1 MDARP
6 IGLPIPVDLDWN
18 TRGIEGT
25 IDMQMT
31 WFITGSSR
39 GFGREIAK
47 AALKRGDRVVAT
59 ARKPDQLDDLL
70 KEYGEQVLTFALDV
84 TDSAAANRA
93 IDATINSFGS
103 LDTVVNNAGYADSG
117 PIEEMSGESFR
128 DQIETNLFGV
138 VNVTKAALPIFHQQ
152 RSGHF
157 LQFSSIGGRVGG
169 SPGLG
174 AYQTAKFA
182 VEGFSEVLNAEVKPL
197 GIKVTIVEPGGFRTD
212 WGGSS
217 MHTSTVGADYE
228 DTVGAMNRFRE
239 STVSTWRG
247 DPKRAAN
254 ILLDLVDLDEP
265 PLRLLLGD
273 GAVRSAD
280 KSSQE
285 RAAEAERWAE
295 VSRSADFPE
304 GE

>member
-1 MDARP
+1 MFPD
-6 IGLPIPVDLDWN
+6 
-18 TRGIEGT
+18 IERRT
-25 IDMQMT
+25 SEMAKT
-31 WFITGSSR
+31 WLVTGSSR
-39 GFGREIAK
+39 GFGREISE
-47 AALKRGDRVVAT
+47 AALKRGDQVLAT
-59 ARKPDQLDDLL
+59 ARNPDQLDALT
-70 KEYGEQVLTFALDV
+70 EYGDSVVAFALDV
-84 TDSAAANRA
+84 TDSEGASRAVAAA
-93 IDATINSFGS
+93 ISSFGS
-103 LDTVVNNAGYADSG
+103 LDIVVNNAGYAASAA
-117 PIEEMSGESFR
+117 IEEMTDESFR
-128 DQIETNLFGV
+128 DQVETNLFGV
-138 VNVTKAALPIFHQQ
+138 VNVTKAALPIFHEQ

-212 WGGSS
+212 WGGTS
-217 MHTSTVGADYE
+217 MQTSPVGADYE
-228 DTVGAMNRFRE
+228 NTVGAMNRFRE

-247 DPKRAAN
+247 DPKRAAK
-254 ILLDLVDLDEP
+254 ILVDLVDLDEP

-280 KSSQE
+280 QSSRE
-285 RAAEAERWAE
+285 RAAEAERWAGL
-295 VSRSADFPE
+295 SRSADFPE